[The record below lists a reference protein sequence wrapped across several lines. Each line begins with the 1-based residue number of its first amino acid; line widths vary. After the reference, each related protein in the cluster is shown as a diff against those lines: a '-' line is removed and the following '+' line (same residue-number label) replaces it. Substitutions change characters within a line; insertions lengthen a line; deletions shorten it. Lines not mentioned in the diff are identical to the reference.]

1 MYKVFINEKV
11 FLLGFNLKKIFFDK
25 KISFTTCYTL
35 EDFEGAINAD
45 FKNEQVIINFPT
57 LRVMEKVIRKRYRI
71 VEAGGGL
78 VVNQHNEVLFIYRK
92 GKWDLPKGKLEKHEK
107 IKKGAMREVEEECG
121 ITQPIVREELITT
134 MHKYKMKGKECIK
147 KTYWFI
153 MDYEG
158 DEELV
163 PQLEEDITKAKWMGE
178 EKFHKVFKNTYPS
191 IKDVLNAYILR
202 QENKL
207 KTTQKSE
214 LI

>member
-35 EDFEGAINAD
+35 EDFEETINID

-107 IKKGAMREVEEECG
+107 IKKGAIREVEEECG

-153 MDYEG
+153 MDYDG

-178 EKFHKVFKNTYPS
+178 EKFSKVFKNTYPS

-207 KTTQKSE
+207 KTTQKS
-214 LI
+214 